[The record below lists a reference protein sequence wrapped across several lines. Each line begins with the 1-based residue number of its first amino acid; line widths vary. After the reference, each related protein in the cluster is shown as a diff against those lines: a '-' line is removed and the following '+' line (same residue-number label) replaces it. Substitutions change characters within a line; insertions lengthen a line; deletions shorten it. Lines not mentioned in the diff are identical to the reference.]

1 MNNNM
6 NNIQAD
12 NQKCFDVVEKIKKYY
27 IEDNLDIYS
36 VVASYIFD
44 VPYNDCILDTQ
55 SPKNIARRKFAKK
68 LLLANNTFDEIYDKV
83 CDEVLYDYAS
93 VICDLKD
100 DLKKLIIERFPYSK
114 DISYDYERSL
124 DDKFTDSCTFIASI
138 LGYCR
143 MCDYIHEHEL
153 SASENCENKE
163 TKSDLF

>member
-1 MNNNM
+1 MENNNM

-44 VPYNDCILDTQ
+44 VPYDDCGAYSDDGG
-55 SPKNIARRKFAKK
+55 ARRNFAKK
-68 LLLANNTFDEIYDKV
+68 LLLANKSFDEIYNDV
-83 CDEVLYDYAS
+83 QRDLYKLGQTMCGS
-93 VICDLKD
+93 QKD
-100 DLKKLIIERFPYSK
+100 IKILIRSRFPYTSK
-114 DISYDYERSL
+114 ALASDNTRTFE
-124 DDKFTDSCTFIASI
+124 DDFTDSCTFIASI

-153 SASENCENKE
+153 SVSENCEDKE
-163 TKSDLF
+163 IKSDLF